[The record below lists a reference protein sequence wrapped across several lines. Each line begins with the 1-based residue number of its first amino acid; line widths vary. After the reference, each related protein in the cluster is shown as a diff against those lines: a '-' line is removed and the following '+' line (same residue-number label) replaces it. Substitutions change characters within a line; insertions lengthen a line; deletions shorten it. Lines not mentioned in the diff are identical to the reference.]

1 MKAGRRSMM
10 TLGVV
15 VPALLVAPIQWRVIR
30 QDVFVVLASTI
41 LLGWLFVED
50 DLPTDVIPLRLT
62 D

>member
-1 MKAGRRSMM
+1 MM

-50 DLPTDVIPLRLT
+50 DLPTDVNPLRLT